1 MRLKQEMEC
10 QQANLK
16 LSEEVKLEVAQLDMK
31 LSCNLSSL
39 AGNYPD
45 EVTLLTNLAIKHFQC
60 FLEMDYVEQE
70 QTDNQQ
76 MRFYGTLRLNGHV
89 VGKGFG
95 SNKKQVKLVASRL
108 ALQNLAPNL
117 YKQWLNSLTGKQ
129 TNCLEEKEKSDNEAE
144 LAESSES
151 DCEFELVPCDFEVF
165 PLIEFDQPKI
175 KTTSSNQIDKEN
187 NPPFDERF
195 IFSQTCS

>member
-1 MRLKQEMEC
+1 
-10 QQANLK
+10 LK

-31 LSCNLSSL
+31 LSCHLSSL
-39 AGNYPD
+39 AGVYPD

-70 QTDNQQ
+70 QTDNPQ
-76 MRFYGTLRLNGHV
+76 MRFYGTLRLNGHI

-95 SNKKQVKLVASRL
+95 SNKKQVKFVASRL
-108 ALQNLAPNL
+108 ALQNIAPNL

-129 TNCLEEKEKSDNEAE
+129 TNCLEEKEKSDDEDD

-151 DCEFELVPCDFEVF
+151 DCEFELVPV
-165 PLIEFDQPKI
+165 LEFDPPTI
-175 KTTSSNQIDKEN
+175 RAMSSQ
-187 NPPFDERF
+187 
-195 IFSQTCS
+195 